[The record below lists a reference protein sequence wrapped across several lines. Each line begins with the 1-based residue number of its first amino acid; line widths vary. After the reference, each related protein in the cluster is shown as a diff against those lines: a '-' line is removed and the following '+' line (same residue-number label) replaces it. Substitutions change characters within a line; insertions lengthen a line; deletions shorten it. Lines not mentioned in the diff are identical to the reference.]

1 MNSHSIE
8 NLIDLVYKE
17 SNALDQVEQVL
28 IQCPELINQ
37 LDKYGELPLLA
48 AVDKNNVEMT
58 KLLLRYGGD
67 TNKKTAKYNGR
78 SPFLLA
84 IWREHTTLVELML
97 ERADFSI
104 CDDGSSGVFHQ
115 VCLAAVPNSQ
125 ILDILKKRAGWEQ
138 FLSKGN
144 KWGVSPLH
152 YSAYKDL
159 DVTEKLI
166 LSGANI
172 NSQTVE
178 RSTIRISGDAHTM
191 IDPGMYLNINVGH
204 HCMWLP

>member
-1 MNSHSIE
+1 MQATIE
-8 NLIDLVYKE
+8 SLIDLVYKE
-17 SNALDQVEQVL
+17 NSALDQVEQVL
-28 IQCPELINQ
+28 IQSPELVNQ

-48 AVDKNNVEMT
+48 SVDKNNLEMT
-58 KLLLRYGGD
+58 KLLLKYGAD
-67 TNKKTAKYNGR
+67 ANKKTAKYNGR
-78 SPFLLA
+78 SPFLLS
-84 IWREHTTLVELML
+84 IWREHTQLVELML
-97 ERADFSI
+97 DRADFQV

-125 ILDILKKRAGWEQ
+125 ILDILKKREGWGK
-138 FLSKGN
+138 FLSLGN

-166 LSGANI
+166 LNGANV
-172 NSQTVE
+172 NAQTIE

-191 IDPGMYLNINVGH
+191 IDPGMYFIFI
-204 HCMWLP
+204 

>member
-1 MNSHSIE
+1 MEHTIE
-8 NLIDLVYKE
+8 SLIDLVYKE
-17 SNALDQVEQVL
+17 SGALDQVEQVL

-48 AVDKNNVEMT
+48 AVDKNNIEMS
-58 KLLLRYGGD
+58 KLLLRFGAD
-67 TNKKTAKYNGR
+67 VNKKTGKYNGR
-78 SPFLLA
+78 SPFLLS
-84 IWREHTTLVELML
+84 IWREHTSLVELML

-104 CDDGSSGVFHQ
+104 CDDGNSGVFHQ

-125 ILDILKKRAGWEQ
+125 ILDVLKKKNDWAPYLG
-138 FLSKGN
+138 LGN

-166 LSGANI
+166 TSGANV
-172 NSQTVE
+172 NAQTVE

-191 IDPGMYLNINVGH
+191 IDPGM
-204 HCMWLP
+204 

>member
-1 MNSHSIE
+1 MNHTIE
-8 NLIDLVYKE
+8 SLIDLVYKE

-28 IQCPELINQ
+28 IQCPALVNQ

-48 AVDKNNVEMT
+48 SVDKNNIEMT
-58 KLLLRYGGD
+58 KLLIKYGGD
-67 TNKKTAKYNGR
+67 PNKKTAKYNGR
-78 SPFLLA
+78 SPFLLS
-84 IWREHTTLVELML
+84 IWREHTQLVELML
-97 ERADFSI
+97 YSADFSV
-104 CDDGSSGVFHQ
+104 CDDGNSGVFHQ

-125 ILDILKKRAGWEQ
+125 ILDILKKRPGWEEH
-138 FLSKGN
+138 LSKGN

-172 NSQTVE
+172 NAQTVE
-178 RSTIRISGDAHTM
+178 RSTIRISG
-191 IDPGMYLNINVGH
+191 
-204 HCMWLP
+204 